1 MVRPSGHKIKRKA
14 VVLGT
19 GGHSRVVL
27 SLLFSQNKHEVI
39 SLFELGE
46 FRTGETIMGMNVSHF
61 PASLNELKKIKNLDI
76 FLAVGCNKKRKHYW
90 EIVSKEGFNTP
101 NLISETASIDASVKL
116 GEANVICSNVF
127 LGPCA
132 QLGNNNLI
140 NTGSIMEHEARVG
153 SHSHLAPRSVLAGRS
168 TIHDS
173 CFIGA
178 GATIIDYLDV
188 VSHTTLGAGATL
200 IKCVS
205 KSGQTL
211 VGVPARSVS
220 KRK

>member
-1 MVRPSGHKIKRKA
+1 MVRSSGNKIKGKA

-27 SLLFSQNKHEVI
+27 SLLFSQDKHEII

-46 FRTGETIMGMNVSHF
+46 FRTGETIMGINVLPF
-61 PASLNELKKIKNLDI
+61 PASLNELKKFKNLDI
-76 FLAVGCNKKRKHYW
+76 FLAIGCNKKRKHFW
-90 EIVSKEGFNTP
+90 EIISTEAFNTP
-101 NLISETASIDASVKL
+101 NLISSTASIDPSVKL
-116 GEANVICSNVF
+116 GEANIICSNAF

-140 NTGSIMEHEARVG
+140 NTGSIIEHEAKVG
-153 SHSHLAPRSVLAGRS
+153 SHCHLAPRSVLAGRS

-173 CFIGA
+173 CFVGA

-200 IKCVS
+200 IQNVS

-220 KRK
+220 KR